1 MNVDNRVHTFLKKSF
16 ERIQNEKIK
25 STLLQAVPFWVAS
38 LITGLIAVIYT
49 KLFAGAESIS
59 AYFIHG
65 HMPWFFLI
73 TPVLFLL
80 AFFIVQKFAPYA
92 KGSGIPQVM
101 LAIDLATP
109 KDNHKVRKL
118 LSIKVIVVK
127 IISNLLV
134 AIGGAATGREG
145 PTIQI
150 AGSVFRKVNQWIP
163 ASWPRISRRNM
174 IMTGAA
180 AGLAAAFNTPL
191 GGIVFAVEELTR
203 THIRYYRTAIYSAV
217 IIAGLTA
224 QYFLGPYLYLGY
236 PDVSKLHTYIFLA
249 VIFVAVIT
257 GILGA
262 LMCKCILSI
271 FKWKDTFSKYQ
282 TWIYVGICAL
292 IMVLLAVV
300 VSSDVMGSGKGV
312 MNTVLFSAD
321 KRVAWY
327 IPFLRFT
334 GPIVSFTTG
343 VSGGVFAPALSCG
356 ASFGAMVSGWFQLS
370 PTDTNLIVLAGMVGF
385 LTGVTRTP
393 FTSAILVLEMTNSH
407 NVIFHLMLAGMV
419 ASVVAIII
427 DKHSFYDHMKM
438 RHLKNLEKEEAQEEL
453 EKLPVIG

>member
-134 AIGGAATGREG
+134 AIGGAAPGREG

-150 AGSVFRKVNQWIP
+150 AGSVFRKVLQWPPHSIHP
-163 ASWPRISRRNM
+163 
-174 IMTGAA
+174 
-180 AGLAAAFNTPL
+180 
-191 GGIVFAVEELTR
+191 
-203 THIRYYRTAIYSAV
+203 SA
-217 IIAGLTA
+217 
-224 QYFLGPYLYLGY
+224 
-236 PDVSKLHTYIFLA
+236 
-249 VIFVAVIT
+249 
-257 GILGA
+257 
-262 LMCKCILSI
+262 
-271 FKWKDTFSKYQ
+271 
-282 TWIYVGICAL
+282 
-292 IMVLLAVV
+292 
-300 VSSDVMGSGKGV
+300 
-312 MNTVLFSAD
+312 
-321 KRVAWY
+321 
-327 IPFLRFT
+327 
-334 GPIVSFTTG
+334 
-343 VSGGVFAPALSCG
+343 ALS
-356 ASFGAMVSGWFQLS
+356 L
-370 PTDTNLIVLAGMVGF
+370 L
-385 LTGVTRTP
+385 
-393 FTSAILVLEMTNSH
+393 
-407 NVIFHLMLAGMV
+407 
-419 ASVVAIII
+419 
-427 DKHSFYDHMKM
+427 
-438 RHLKNLEKEEAQEEL
+438 LKN
-453 EKLPVIG
+453 